1 MSEQKRI
8 LEMIE
13 KGQIT
18 ASEAMNLLNAL
29 NEAEAENEI
38 NAIAVH
44 NPLKSNYKYLKI
56 KVTSD
61 NNTVNVNVN
70 IPIRFLRA
78 IGGIAG
84 KLTTMIPKDARRE
97 MESKG
102 VDISNIDFVEIID
115 DLLSGTLDDPSIV
128 DIDAWDEEHNTTVKV
143 KIYAE

>member
-1 MSEQKRI
+1 
-8 LEMIE
+8 
-13 KGQIT
+13 
-18 ASEAMNLLNAL
+18 
-29 NEAEAENEI
+29 
-38 NAIAVH
+38 
-44 NPLKSNYKYLKI
+44 
-56 KVTSD
+56 
-61 NNTVNVNVN
+61 VNVN